1 MSQPDKGRE
10 RICFISRKLN
20 TIAVIDPP
28 SGLGN
33 NAGGTAS
40 GTGYKTFR
48 DPNGGFISNHVQVGH
63 YVEITSANVTGGA
76 LTPAQQSYLTTTRH
90 PIASVDSDMQ
100 VTLVDDPTNGAGA
113 GLTLDTISYR
123 ITRDLTK
130 DEQAAFIA
138 GYSTS
143 FANRRVVATWP
154 DVLAVSVNGLAT
166 PVPGYFAGAVLAA
179 MTAGLPSQAGF
190 TNLTV
195 AGFVGRAN
203 SDDRFTDAQL
213 DVIAGGGTLIFTQP
227 VPGAAL
233 GVRHQL
239 TTDVSTIFF
248 QELSV
253 TKNVDMVSRFLRQ
266 LYAPFV
272 GSYNITESLLDLMK
286 TRGQAGINFL
296 KEQKAPKVGAP
307 LKAGSL
313 SRIEESATQPDS
325 VEIDVKGDFP
335 LPLNNVKI
343 TLFV

>member
-1 MSQPDKGRE
+1 
-10 RICFISRKLN
+10 
-20 TIAVIDPP
+20 
-28 SGLGN
+28 
-33 NAGGTAS
+33 
-40 GTGYKTFR
+40 
-48 DPNGGFISNHVQVGH
+48 
-63 YVEITSANVTGGA
+63 
-76 LTPAQQSYLTTTRH
+76 
-90 PIASVDSDMQ
+90 
-100 VTLVDDPTNGAGA
+100 
-113 GLTLDTISYR
+113 
-123 ITRDLTK
+123 
-130 DEQAAFIA
+130 
-138 GYSTS
+138 
-143 FANRRVVATWP
+143 
-154 DVLAVSVNGLAT
+154 VSVNGLAT
-166 PVPGYFAGAVLAA
+166 PVPGYFAGAVLAG
-179 MTAGLPSQAGF
+179 MVAGLPAQAGF

-227 VPGAAL
+227 VPGAAV

-248 QELSV
+248 QELSI

-266 LYAPFV
+266 LYAPFI

-286 TRGQAGINFL
+286 TRGEAGINFL

-313 SRIEESATQPDS
+313 SRIEESKTQPDS